1 MDRLAAIVASHEE
14 EHGVFTAEEIEAAR
28 RELFGEA
35 QVEDAGGVGASVRV
49 PALTRHPSSS

>member
-1 MDRLAAIVASHEE
+1 MDRLAEIVASHEE

-35 QVEDAGGVGASVRV
+35 HVEGTGGSA
-49 PALTRHPSSS
+49 PPSACPR